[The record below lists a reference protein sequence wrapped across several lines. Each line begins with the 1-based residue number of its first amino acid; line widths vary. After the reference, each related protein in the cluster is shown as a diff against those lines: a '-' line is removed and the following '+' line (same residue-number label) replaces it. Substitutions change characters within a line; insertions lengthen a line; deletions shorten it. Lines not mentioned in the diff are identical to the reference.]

1 MARRK
6 KTSRKS
12 PRRRSRRMGAIGKA
26 GVMELAYQVAGGIAA
41 SVVSKAVEKALASQS
56 SMDEKTKSLIANAVP
71 VVAGFVLPQKS
82 PLMKGLATG
91 MKIAGATKL
100 ISGVAGIGR
109 MGALYNAEDFTPMI
123 AGMPTDFRTDTL
135 NNPMYVAGA
144 Y

>member
-41 SVVSKAVEKALASQS
+41 TAVSKAIEKALASQS
-56 SMDEKTKSLIANAVP
+56 SMDEKTKSLIANVVP

-100 ISGVAGIGR
+100 ISSVAGIGR
-109 MGALYNAEDFTPMI
+109 MGAMYDYMGETPFI
-123 AGMPTDFRTDTL
+123 AGVPTDFRSEVA